1 MWSPDPVLL
10 ATVKRT
16 FRLGGARCP
25 TAVQLPAE
33 ACLSGVN
40 VSFTPEPLAGSLP
53 GDAEGL
59 AATGACAVHWQ
70 GKDLAGVVD
79 GIGE

>member
-1 MWSPDPVLL
+1 
-10 ATVKRT
+10 
-16 FRLGGARCP
+16 
-25 TAVQLPAE
+25 VQLPAE